1 MMTIEKRRQ
10 KAEPGQIREWVNR
23 REDYT
28 PEPDI
33 DVFIVLKTEGV
44 NIYPD
49 FTRDVIPA
57 VEVMYPDGF
66 VATHPK
72 RELEWDSRIIK

>member
-1 MMTIEKRRQ
+1 MMTSEKRRQ
-10 KAEPGQIREWVNR
+10 KVEPGQVREWVNR
-23 REDYT
+23 REDYI
-28 PEPDI
+28 PDPDI

-44 NIYPD
+44 DIHPD
-49 FTRDVIPA
+49 LTRDVIPA

-72 RELEWDSRIIK
+72 RELEWDSRVIK